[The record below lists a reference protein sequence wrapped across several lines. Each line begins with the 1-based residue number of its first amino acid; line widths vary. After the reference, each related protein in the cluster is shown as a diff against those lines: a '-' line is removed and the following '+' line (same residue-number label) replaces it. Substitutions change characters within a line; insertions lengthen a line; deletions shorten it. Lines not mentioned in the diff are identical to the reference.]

1 MWTTLSTF
9 GWTIRLLAALAAA
22 AMIGLVIT
30 IRYAAPVYA
39 DESKLYLDCPTTE
52 VREGD
57 SVDVFLVRVTN
68 HDHWWECFGAYWFT
82 DAGTAGTDDYV
93 PQDGSGPIRW
103 SYDSERAANR
113 AIHTFEIRQ
122 DALVEGN
129 ETFTV
134 RTDEGDIADLN
145 DPDRDNKCDITII
158 DDDPNIT
165 EVAFT
170 SSAGRD
176 NTYGLGETIEISA
189 TFSTSVEVNGNPALG
204 FWAGTWK
211 GASYLRG
218 SGSNTLVFGYTV
230 KSDDRDGNGISM
242 DGGYQDSNDTWHNF
256 VNHTAVTAVGTD
268 MVAYRVYRGLDQQSG
283 HKVDGSL
290 MPVGTGMEITS
301 EPADGDTYRYGETID
316 IALTL
321 SAPVDVDGAKN
332 LNARVGTSD
341 GTGTWR
347 GPICKSGSGTNTL
360 VFGCTV
366 QTRDLDTDGISIES
380 SYIQG
385 GIRHGWGGSGTVKV
399 KGSVV
404 VPPAFTGLTNQSD
417 HKLDGRPYPKDI
429 EIKSTPAFRADIYG
443 EGEIIQIGVK
453 FDQNVTVGDDA
464 IAAVGDNAT
473 TTTGGDAQVILFL
486 VPENNE
492 RPPLFYG
499 RPAFYVAGSGAD
511 TLVFEYRVRDS
522 DSDDNGVGA
531 ALPLG
536 LNIKAAGTE
545 ISYRPDR
552 GGVLDDNPDHKV
564 DGSLR
569 GPDVTAPTVS
579 SASITSDA
587 GDDDTYV
594 EDDSIE
600 VTVTFNEYV
609 IVTGTPQLELDFDG
623 TARTVDYSSTNG
635 AAVVFSYA
643 VASDDIDTVGIAI
656 GANKLTL
663 NGGAIKDAA
672 ENDAALTHD
681 AVTADSRHKVEGSDT
696 MAPTVSSVAI
706 TSDPGGDDTYR
717 LGDAVEVTVTFSED
731 VTVTGTPL
739 LELDFDGT
747 AKTASYRSTSGADV
761 VFNYTVARDE
771 SDADGIAI
779 GADKLSLNEGTI
791 KDGADNAA
799 TLTHDAVAA
808 DSGHKVDGSDTT
820 APTISSL
827 SFTSD
832 PGDDRTYGTGDTIQ
846 VAVTF
851 SENVII
857 TGTPQ
862 LELNMSGSASS
873 ARQASYSSSNSSGA
887 DVVFEYTVAVGDRA
901 SDGLEIKANKLTL
914 NDGTIQDASGNDAT
928 LTHSNFFVP
937 SDHFVNGAGGL

>member
-68 HDHWWECFGAYWFT
+68 HDHWWEYFGAYWFT
-82 DAGTAGTDDYV
+82 DAGTGGTDDYE
-93 PQDGSGPIRW
+93 DGSGPIRW
-103 SYDSERAANR
+103 SYDAERAANR

-165 EVAFT
+165 EVAVT

-242 DGGYQDSNDTWHNF
+242 DGGYQDSNGTWHNF

-268 MVAYRVYRGLDQQSG
+268 TVAYRVYRGLDQQSG

-321 SAPVDVDGAKN
+321 SAPVDVEGAKN

-347 GPICKSGSGTNTL
+347 GPVYKSGSGTNTL
-360 VFGCTV
+360 VFGYTV
-366 QTRDLDTDGISIES
+366 QTRDLDTDGISIEN
-380 SYIQG
+380 SYVQD

-399 KGSVV
+399 KGSVVV

-643 VASDDIDTVGIAI
+643 VAPDDIDTDGIAI

-696 MAPTVSSVAI
+696 TAPTVSSVAI

-832 PGDDRTYGTGDTIQ
+832 PGDDTTYGTGDTIQ

-851 SENVII
+851 SENVTI

>member
-9 GWTIRLLAALAAA
+9 GWTIRLLAALAA

-68 HDHWWECFGAYWFT
+68 HDHWWEYFGAYWFT
-82 DAGTAGTDDYV
+82 DAGTAGTDDYE
-93 PQDGSGPIRW
+93 DGSGPIRW
-103 SYDSERAANR
+103 SYDAERAANR

-158 DDDPNIT
+158 DDAPNIT
-165 EVAFT
+165 EVAVT

-242 DGGYQDSNDTWHNF
+242 DGGYQDSNGTWHNF

-268 MVAYRVYRGLDQQSG
+268 TVAYRVYRGLDQQSG

-321 SAPVDVDGAKN
+321 SAPVDVEGAKN

-347 GPICKSGSGTNTL
+347 GPVYKSGSGTNTL
-360 VFGCTV
+360 VFGYTV
-366 QTRDLDTDGISIES
+366 QTRDLDTD
-380 SYIQG
+380 
-385 GIRHGWGGSGTVKV
+385 
-399 KGSVV
+399 
-404 VPPAFTGLTNQSD
+404 
-417 HKLDGRPYPKDI
+417 
-429 EIKSTPAFRADIYG
+429 
-443 EGEIIQIGVK
+443 
-453 FDQNVTVGDDA
+453 
-464 IAAVGDNAT
+464 
-473 TTTGGDAQVILFL
+473 
-486 VPENNE
+486 
-492 RPPLFYG
+492 
-499 RPAFYVAGSGAD
+499 
-511 TLVFEYRVRDS
+511 
-522 DSDDNGVGA
+522 
-531 ALPLG
+531 
-536 LNIKAAGTE
+536 
-545 ISYRPDR
+545 
-552 GGVLDDNPDHKV
+552 
-564 DGSLR
+564 
-569 GPDVTAPTVS
+569 
-579 SASITSDA
+579 
-587 GDDDTYV
+587 
-594 EDDSIE
+594 
-600 VTVTFNEYV
+600 
-609 IVTGTPQLELDFDG
+609 
-623 TARTVDYSSTNG
+623 
-635 AAVVFSYA
+635 
-643 VASDDIDTVGIAI
+643 GIAI

-681 AVTADSRHKVEGSDT
+681 AVAADSRHKVEGSDT
-696 MAPTVSSVAI
+696 TAPTVSSVAI

-731 VTVTGTPL
+731 VTVTGTLL

-761 VFNYTVARDE
+761 MFNYTVARDE

-937 SDHFVNGAGGL
+937 SDHFVNGAGGLQ